1 MKTATAQFKAE
12 GIELGEQLDK
22 LNKTKATLTV
32 DLTKAQAELRS
43 ARKGLDDTK
52 ESMDRLEQAQY
63 NYNNIKQNL
72 GLVAKQAKETE
83 KAFNSMSEAITTN
96 KELMGKESGASAEHF
111 PVTLRPAI
119 FHGRLSPIQN
129 WLAISPTLCKKD

>member
-1 MKTATAQFKAE
+1 MGRDISISISAKDNFTAAVTKMKTATAQFKAE

-32 DLTKAQAELRS
+32 DLTKAQAELKS

-72 GLVAKQAKETE
+72 GLVSKQVKETE
-83 KAFNSMSEAITTN
+83 KAYVSLTEAVETANKKLSEDI
-96 KELMGKESGASAEHF
+96 K
-111 PVTLRPAI
+111 PAKI
-119 FHGRLSPIQN
+119 GEQ
-129 WLAISPTLCKKD
+129 